1 MKMTVVIQ
9 YIGHA
14 IHAGGHIT
22 YRRIT
27 LDLTSEQ
34 ADALTLHCNEEEYGP
49 VIFDDDEKG
58 E

>member
-1 MKMTVVIQ
+1 MTVVIQ